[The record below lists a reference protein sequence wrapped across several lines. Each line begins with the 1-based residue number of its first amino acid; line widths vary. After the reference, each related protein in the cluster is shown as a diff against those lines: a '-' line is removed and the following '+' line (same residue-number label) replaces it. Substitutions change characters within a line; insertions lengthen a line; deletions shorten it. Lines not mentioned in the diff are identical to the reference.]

1 MLRLAK
7 IYRPITGEPLRRDS
21 TYCEI
26 LPCEALRPYV
36 RCFWGSDA
44 SLPAPEGKDS
54 PSIVIPDTCMDIIF
68 EIDSAHGVCRG
79 SFCTVDESAYFLGT
93 AENLQGKETFAI
105 RFYAWAVALFSRE
118 SFMGKRNR
126 AYAVDEFFGNLE
138 EKLTPLL
145 LHTSTM
151 AERIEMVQT
160 ELLNRLETNRA
171 DSNLLNAIYYMLE
184 TDCRAK
190 VSDIC
195 LYTAVSPRQLERI
208 FNTQIG
214 VSPKVFSSLVRYQLL
229 WQELLFQGNTD
240 ILDAVEKYGF
250 TDQSH
255 LLRDFKKHHF
265 MTPGE
270 AVRYARKNK

>member
-1 MLRLAK
+1 
-7 IYRPITGEPLRRDS
+7 
-21 TYCEI
+21 
-26 LPCEALRPYV
+26 
-36 RCFWGSDA
+36 
-44 SLPAPEGKDS
+44 
-54 PSIVIPDTCMDIIF
+54 
-68 EIDSAHGVCRG
+68 
-79 SFCTVDESAYFLGT
+79 
-93 AENLQGKETFAI
+93 
-105 RFYAWAVALFSRE
+105 
-118 SFMGKRNR
+118 MGKRNR
-126 AYAVDEFFGNLE
+126 AYAVGEFFGNLE

-145 LHTSTM
+145 LRASTM

-160 ELLNRLETNRA
+160 ELLKRLEINSA
-171 DSNLLNAIYYMLE
+171 DSKLLNAISYMLE

-190 VSDIC
+190 ISDIC
-195 LYTAVSPRQLERI
+195 RYTAVSPRQLERI

-214 VSPKVFSSLVRYQLL
+214 VSPKVFSSLLRYQLL
-229 WQELLFQGNTD
+229 WQELMFQGNPD